1 MDQGEL
7 RERLESL
14 VADAGL
20 ILVDLSVGRIGR
32 RVAVRLLVDR
42 VGRVSVNECAALSRT
57 VMDFLDSGDPLG
69 IGNDDYRLE
78 VGSPGVGRPLESE
91 ADWRRTAG
99 RTLRIETDEGAF
111 IGILEGSEGGTLR
124 FADGRVVETDS
135 IRRAVEVLEEPPRR
149 DP

>member
-14 VADAGL
+14 VAEAGL

-111 IGILEGSEGGTLR
+111 TGILEGSGGGALR
-124 FADGRVVETDS
+124 FADGRVVETGS
-135 IRRAVEVLEEPPRR
+135 IRRAVEVLEDPPRR
-149 DP
+149 DT